1 MSSKRGELFGLIAL
15 VAGTTLGV
23 SPDAMAEA
31 DFRVSPQT
39 CVSLYRD
46 QPCSQLT
53 QIRWTPLPRGHYCLR
68 LDIQSEPLVCWRG
81 AARTSY
87 RHTLRSIENRRYE
100 LVRSTDGF
108 VIGASI
114 VERAWVYRG
123 KANSS
128 GGWRVF

>member
-1 MSSKRGELFGLIAL
+1 MSSKCGGLFWIVAL
-15 VAGTTLGV
+15 LAGTTLGV
-23 SPDAMAEA
+23 SLDAKAET
-31 DFRVSPQT
+31 DLLVSPQT

-53 QIRWTPLPRGHYCLR
+53 QIRWTALPQGHYCLV
-68 LDIQSEPLVCWRG
+68 LDVQTEPLVCWQG
-81 AARTSY
+81 AALTSF
-87 RHTLRSIENRRYE
+87 RHSLRNIENSRYE
-100 LVRSTDGF
+100 LVRSSDGS
-108 VIGASI
+108 VLGASI